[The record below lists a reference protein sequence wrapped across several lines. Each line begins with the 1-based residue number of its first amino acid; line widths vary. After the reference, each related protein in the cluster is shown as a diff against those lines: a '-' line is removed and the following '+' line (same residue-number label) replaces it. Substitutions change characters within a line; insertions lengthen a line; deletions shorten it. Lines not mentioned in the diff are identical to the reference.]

1 MELEVGVGVEAGSI
15 VEGLGDGTDSGDEGM
30 EPAYCW
36 QLVLDL
42 AHLTILC

>member
-1 MELEVGVGVEAGSI
+1 MELGVEVGVGVGSI

-36 QLVLDL
+36 QLVLDM
-42 AHLTILC
+42 AHLMILY